1 MRYKDIHAWFELTYA
16 NYLVLPRSVLQSMPK
31 EWQIKFVELLDQ
43 LEETNW
49 RERLPDGSFYK
60 VEMRNNKGKATDPF
74 IDYDR
79 GRRNV
84 FKELLREA
92 PSID

>member
-1 MRYKDIHAWFELTYA
+1 MRDKDIHAWFELSYA
-16 NYLVLPRSVLQSMPK
+16 TYLVLPRSVLQSMPK

-49 RERLPDGSFYK
+49 RERLPDASFYR
-60 VEMRNNKGKATDPF
+60 VEMRDDTGKVKDPF
-74 IDYDR
+74 INYNR

-92 PSID
+92 PPID